1 MYLKNERVRIVCN
14 QYCVKERVVIVRG
27 IVTDEYEQGLKISG
41 RRFQR
46 ILTEGQEKIIE
57 RPIDKETKL
66 LFIPLS
72 SIKTCEIILAGTES
86 EAIDQRAKIEKPLK
100 TIEIRGEELI

>member
-1 MYLKNERVRIVCN
+1 MYLKNEKVRIVCN

-27 IVTDEYEQGLKISG
+27 IVTNEYKQGLKISG

-46 ILTEGQEKIIE
+46 ILAEKEEEMIE
-57 RPIDKETKL
+57 RPIDKETKI
-66 LFIPLS
+66 LFIPFS

-86 EAIDQRAKIEKPLK
+86 EIIDRKAKIEKPLK
-100 TIEIRGEELI
+100 AIEIRGEELI

>member
-1 MYLKNERVRIVCN
+1 M
-14 QYCVKERVVIVRG
+14 VIVRG
-27 IVTDEYEQGLKISG
+27 IVTDEYDQGLKISG

-46 ILTEGQEKIIE
+46 ILTEGQEKMIE

-66 LFIPLS
+66 LFIPLT

-86 EAIDQRAKIEKPLK
+86 EVIDRRAKIEKPLA
-100 TIEIRGEELI
+100 TIEIRGEELL